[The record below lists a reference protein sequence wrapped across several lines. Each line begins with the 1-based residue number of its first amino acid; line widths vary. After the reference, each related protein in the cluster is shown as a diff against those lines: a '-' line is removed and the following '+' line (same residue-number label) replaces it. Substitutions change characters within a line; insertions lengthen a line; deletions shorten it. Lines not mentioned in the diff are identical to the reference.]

1 MQSQALQEMNGGPS
15 PPFFIFIKFTVEKLP
30 QAEAEIKDFIA
41 YTREHKIDYSALMQM

>member
-1 MQSQALQEMNGGPS
+1 MNGGPKLA
-15 PPFFIFIKFTVEKLP
+15 FFIFIKFTVEKLP